1 LLPKRCGKRLS
12 GSENGLKERMSDMPN
27 KLKGRRILITG
38 AASGMGRGIAELFSA
53 EGAAL
58 ALLDRNGVGVSQ
70 VAAIVGAKSYPC
82 DVASKGEVQNS
93 VAEAIHEL
101 GGLDG
106 IVSAAGILLTKPFE
120 ELESESFEK
129 MMSVNLAGPF
139 NIIKSGLQA
148 LKQAERATV
157 VTIASVSAYV
167 PMPGASGYSASKAGL
182 VMLTKCLALELGP
195 RIRCNAV
202 CPGVIR
208 TEMTRYIWENPE
220 HSQRAAER
228 TALKRLGDPEDVARA
243 ALYLSSEESGFV
255 TGTEITVDGGFSW
268 H

>member
-1 LLPKRCGKRLS
+1 
-12 GSENGLKERMSDMPN
+12 MSD

-70 VAAIVGAKSYPC
+70 VAANLGAKSYQC
-82 DVASKGEVQNS
+82 DVASKANVQSS
-93 VAEAIHEL
+93 VAEAIREL

-106 IVSAAGILLTKPFE
+106 VVNAAGILLTKPFE

-129 MMSVNLAGPF
+129 MISVNLFGPF
-139 NIIKSGLQA
+139 NIIQSGLQA
-148 LKQAERATV
+148 LQQAERATV
-157 VTIASVSAYV
+157 VNIASVSAFL
-167 PMPGASGYSASKAGL
+167 PMPGSSGYSASKAGL

-195 RIRCNAV
+195 RVRCNTV

-208 TEMTRYIWENPE
+208 TEMTRYIWENAE
-220 HSQRAAER
+220 HSQRAADR

-243 ALYLSSEESGFV
+243 ALYLSSDESGFV
-255 TGTEITVDGGFSW
+255 TGTEIIVDGGFSW
-268 H
+268 R